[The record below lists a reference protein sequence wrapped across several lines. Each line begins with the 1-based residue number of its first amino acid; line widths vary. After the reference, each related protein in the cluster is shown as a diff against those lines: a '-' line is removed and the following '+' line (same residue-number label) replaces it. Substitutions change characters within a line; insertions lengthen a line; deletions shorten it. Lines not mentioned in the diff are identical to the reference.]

1 LVRLKGFQK
10 LTPVEKALQI
20 FFETVKIGKLR
31 TVSVPL
37 QSALNRVLAKDIVA
51 GFDLP
56 RVDRSA
62 VDGYAL
68 KARDTTGTSQF
79 KPKVLQ
85 ISENGVIG
93 AGQARQIWTGNA
105 VPKGADA
112 VIMLEN
118 VKKADEK
125 VEVWSPVTPGDNVS
139 KKGEDIS
146 KGNIAVKAGCRLKP
160 QHIGLI
166 AAFGV
171 TEIEVFEKP
180 KVAALAT
187 GSELVEIGSET
198 QENQIFDV
206 NRLILSSL
214 CLELGAEP
222 FDLGIVNDDVDE
234 ILRKLRSGL
243 EKADVVLTSG
253 GTSVGVADLVPEAV
267 NGLGK
272 PGVIVHGVALRPAMP
287 TALAVVGG
295 KPVIILSGNP
305 VAAMVGFEIFARP
318 LLYRMLGLKR
328 EEPRPTIEAELTRKV
343 ATTLGRKS
351 FVRVRV
357 FRRGK
362 ELFAEPISAKGSGI
376 ISTMTRANGF
386 VLVPENRE
394 GLAEGEKVSVSLF
407 DVVESA

>member
-1 LVRLKGFQK
+1 VRLKGFQK

>member
-1 LVRLKGFQK
+1 MRLKGFQK
-10 LTPVEKALQI
+10 LTPIEEALQI
-20 FFETVKIGKLR
+20 FFRTIKIGKLR

-37 QSALNRVLAKDIVA
+37 QSALNRILAKDTVA

-56 RVDRSA
+56 RFNRSA

-68 KARDTTGTSQF
+68 KAGDTTGASQF

-112 VIMLEN
+112 VVMLEN
-118 VKKADEK
+118 VKKTDEK

-146 KGNIAVKAGCRLKP
+146 KGDVAVKVGSRLKP

-166 AAFGV
+166 AALGV
-171 TEIEVFEKP
+171 AEIEVFEKP
-180 KVAALAT
+180 KVAVLAT
-187 GSELVEIGSET
+187 GSELVEIGGET

-206 NRLILSSL
+206 NRMILSSL

-234 ILRKLRSGL
+234 ILGKLRFGL
-243 EKADVVLTSG
+243 EKADAILTSG

-267 NGLGK
+267 NRLGK
-272 PGVIVHGVALRPAMP
+272 PGVIVHGIALRPAMP
-287 TALAVVGG
+287 TALAVVDG

-305 VAAMVGFEIFARP
+305 IAAMVGFEVFARP

-328 EEPRPTIEAELTRKV
+328 DEPRPTIEAKLIRKI
-343 ATTLGRKS
+343 ATALGRKN

-357 FRRGK
+357 FRRG
-362 ELFAEPISAKGSGI
+362 EEFLAEPISAKGSGV

-386 VLVPENRE
+386 VLAPENRE

-407 DVVESA
+407 DVVESV

>member
-1 LVRLKGFQK
+1 MRLKGFQK

>member
-1 LVRLKGFQK
+1 MRLKGFQK
-10 LTPVEKALQI
+10 LTPVEEALQI

-105 VPKGADA
+105 VPKGADG

-125 VEVWSPVTPGDNVS
+125 IEVWSPVTPGDNVS

-267 NGLGK
+267 NGLVK

-287 TALAVVGG
+287 TALAVVDG

-328 EEPRPTIEAELTRKV
+328 EEPRPTVEAELTRKV

-394 GLAEGEKVSVSLF
+394 GLAGGEKVSVSLF

>member
-1 LVRLKGFQK
+1 MRLKGFQK
-10 LTPVEKALQI
+10 LTPVEEALQI

-79 KPKVLQ
+79 RPKVLQ

-118 VKKADEK
+118 VIKADEK

>member
-1 LVRLKGFQK
+1 MRLKGFQK

-20 FFETVKIGKLR
+20 FFETVKIGKLK

-357 FRRGK
+357 FRRGG